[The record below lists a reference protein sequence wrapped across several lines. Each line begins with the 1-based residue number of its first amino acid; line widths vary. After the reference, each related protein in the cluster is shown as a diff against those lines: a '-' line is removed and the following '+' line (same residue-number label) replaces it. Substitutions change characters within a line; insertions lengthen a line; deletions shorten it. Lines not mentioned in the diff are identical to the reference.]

1 MAKLENVVKVE
12 DGRLIVNVALDGIK
26 LSGSGKSVLLFSTG
40 GNIKLED
47 NVVLGLN
54 AYRPR

>member
-1 MAKLENVVKVE
+1 MAKLENVVKVV
-12 DGRLIVNVALDGIK
+12 DGRLIVDVALDGVK
-26 LSGSGKSVLLFSTG
+26 PSGSGKSIILFTTG

-47 NVVLGLN
+47 GVTLGLN